1 VSFLP
6 VYLDASALL
15 KLVVVERE
23 SDALAAELERWPD
36 RVSASIVRVEVHRAL
51 HRVGL
56 PKSVHEAADAVLDG
70 LILIRLDEHVLSRAA
85 TFRNPQLRALD
96 AIHLA
101 SALSVG
107 DDPAAFITYD
117 ARLARAAELERLT
130 VVHPGVRSLVRPQAG
145 SRILG
150 K

>member
-1 VSFLP
+1 MSFLP

-23 SDALAAELERWPD
+23 STELAAELNRWPD

-51 HRVGL
+51 HRAGL
-56 PKSVHEAADAVLDG
+56 SKSLHSAADTVLDG
-70 LILIRLDEHVLSRAA
+70 LILIRVDEPLLGRAA
-85 TFRNPQLRALD
+85 MFRNPQLRALD

-101 SALSVG
+101 AALSIG

-130 VVHPGVRSLVRPQAG
+130 VLHPGVQKLVR
-145 SRILG
+145 S
-150 K
+150 

>member
-1 VSFLP
+1 MSFLP

-23 SDALAAELERWPD
+23 SNALAAELERWPD
-36 RVSASIVRVEVHRAL
+36 RVSASIVRVEIHRAL
-51 HRVGL
+51 HRAGL
-56 PKSVHEAADAVLDG
+56 SKSLHDAADAVLEG
-70 LILIRLDEHVLSRAA
+70 LTLMRVDEHVLGRAA

-101 SALSVG
+101 AALSIG

-117 ARLARAAELERLT
+117 AKLARAAELEQLT
-130 VVHPGVRSLVRPQAG
+130 VLHPGVQRLLR
-145 SRILG
+145 R
-150 K
+150 